1 MDLSKLAQTALG
13 ALGGGQGGSSSGN
26 LLQLA
31 AGFLQQQGGI
41 DGLLQK
47 FNAAGL
53 GNVAQSWVAK
63 GPNQPVSGDQIA
75 KVFGDGQIQ
84 GLAQQAGLQPA
95 QVSGG
100 LAQLLPGL
108 VDQLTPDGQ
117 AVGGDALQKGLAALL
132 GGGGKGLF
140 G

>member
-13 ALGGGQGGSSSGN
+13 ALGGGQGGASSN
-26 LLQLA
+26 LMQLA

-53 GNVAQSWVAK
+53 GDVAKSWVAK
-63 GPNQPVSGDQIA
+63 GPNLPVSGDQIA
-75 KVFGDGQIQ
+75 KVFGDGPIQ
-84 GLAQQAGLQPA
+84 GLAQQVGLQPS

-117 AVGGDALQKGLAALL
+117 SVGGDALQKGLASLL

>member
-13 ALGGGQGGSSSGN
+13 ALGGGQGGSGN

-31 AGFLQQQGGI
+31 SGFISQNGGL
-41 DGLLQK
+41 DVLMQK
-47 FNAAGL
+47 FNGAGL
-53 GNVAQSWVAK
+53 GNLMQSWIGS
-63 GPNQPVSGDQIA
+63 GPNLPVSGDQIT

-84 GLAQQAGLQPA
+84 GLAQQAGLQPT
-95 QVSGG
+95 QVSNG
-100 LAQLLPGL
+100 LAQMLPTL
-108 VDQLTPDGQ
+108 VDKLTPDGQ
-117 AVGGDALQKGLAALL
+117 AVGGDMLQKGLASLL